1 MQGSKA
7 EFDII
12 KKCIKIMVISVIIA
26 LISVVFV
33 VVVTYRYAQDETIVY
48 HQKRMIQYQ
57 FNLKKDTVN
66 YKIKADVETPEFIA
80 QSMINNRTFDNK
92 YHITIF
98 YNIKEYE
105 KEILRVNGLK
115 KGTVLKPG
123 QTIKLPVYVEKPK

>member
-12 KKCIKIMVISVIIA
+12 KKSIKIMIISVIIA
-26 LISVVFV
+26 LISVVFA

-57 FNLKKDTVN
+57 FNLKKDTIN
-66 YKIKADVETPEFIA
+66 YKVKSDVETPGFIA
-80 QSMINNRTFDNK
+80 QSMINDRNFDNK

-115 KGTVLKPG
+115 RDTALKPG
-123 QTIKLPVYVEKPK
+123 QTIELPVYVEKSK

>member
-1 MQGSKA
+1 M
-7 EFDII
+7 I
-12 KKCIKIMVISVIIA
+12 ISVIIA
-26 LISVVFV
+26 LISVVFA
-33 VVVTYRYAQDETIVY
+33 VVVTYHYAQDETIVY

-66 YKIKADVETPEFIA
+66 YKVKSDVETPGFIA
-80 QSMINNRTFDNK
+80 QSMINDRNFDNK

-115 KGTVLKPG
+115 RDTALKPG
-123 QTIKLPVYVEKPK
+123 QTIKLPVFVKKSK